1 MLKVSERKD
10 AALPALGCHCS
21 RTVRACHVMS
31 CVEYSSNFFL
41 LARDAALLLVTDLI
55 GTTQNDLDLQGLVL
69 YVPQFF
75 NADTRDLA
83 TGHLRLILGDNANT
97 LIGRLQAV
105 PANHIEGFINT
116 FQHAASV
123 RLGH

>member
-31 CVEYSSNFFL
+31 CVEYSSIFFL
-41 LARDAALLLVTDLI
+41 LARDAALLTDLI
-55 GTTQNDLDLQGLVL
+55 GATQNHHDREDLVR
-69 YVPQFF
+69 YVQQFF
-75 NADTRDLA
+75 DADTRDRA